1 MTFARDYNS
10 GFNLNWSAERAAGGK
25 GGRVPLCVW
34 SPSLTFKSS
43 RRGCE

>member
-25 GGRVPLCVW
+25 GGRVPLCGLV
-34 SPSLTFKSS
+34 PLLDLQVVSS
-43 RRGCE
+43 RL